1 MVFQNRACL
10 TCTEDICKS
19 SMAASLGS
27 IPSQSFVFTTRL
39 WKPGMPKWSQSLLR
53 CSVNLKQRTKKVAGT
68 SWIHRKD
75 PNPLKPISV
84 WMLLTPSGLNVH
96 RFVWTISIWYPYT
109 KVRNIY
115 ILIEWKGMLQDHGD
129 HQRHTHERQPSF
141 FGQILNLSV
150 GATRSHHRL
159 RLADTHTIDNPFW
172 NCCTKLAMS
181 TGCCQMQPL
190 AQSKHVSSA
199 LQDEVKSN
207 CINSCSNSVQKQ
219 LQQQRPKN
227 SWKK

>member
-1 MVFQNRACL
+1 MFCWLVFQNRACL

-172 NCCTKLAMS
+172 NCWHKACYVHWVLPNATLSA
-181 TGCCQMQPL
+181 TQP
-190 AQSKHVSSA
+190 
-199 LQDEVKSN
+199 
-207 CINSCSNSVQKQ
+207 CFICSPGRSQEQLYQQ
-219 LQQQRPKN
+219 LQQQRPKTVAATA
-227 SWKK
+227 S